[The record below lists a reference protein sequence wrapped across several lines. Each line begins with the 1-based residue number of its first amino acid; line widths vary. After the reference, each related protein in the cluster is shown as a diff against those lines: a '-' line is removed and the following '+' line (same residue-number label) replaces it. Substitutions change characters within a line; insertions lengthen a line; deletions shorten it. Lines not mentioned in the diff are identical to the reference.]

1 MSNKSEFKWFTKK
14 ELKKLH
20 VLVLVTHF
28 SIDDVVSEIKT
39 LYCKPN
45 IRHLPAAVYYFGPVE
60 AFRYGSPSQT
70 TSSLRSLTS
79 LQSFFSTFFPY
90 LLFFRTATDSFCLLF
105 PSVLFFPSVH
115 YQNAWN
121 NVSSWMCLEL
131 QSSPERL
138 LMIQRGQS
146 CFIVSSFFNLNV
158 SIHLPHLK
166 KNVKAFSFE
175 EERMCFKRMQA

>member
-1 MSNKSEFKWFTKK
+1 M
-14 ELKKLH
+14 
-20 VLVLVTHF
+20 LVTHF

-90 LLFFRTATDSFCLLF
+90 SYLLFFRTATDSFCLLF
-105 PSVLFFPSVH
+105 PSVLFSISALSKCM
-115 YQNAWN
+115 NK
-121 NVSSWMCLEL
+121 NVTSLMCLEL

-138 LMIQRGQS
+138 HMIQRGQS
-146 CFIVSSFFNLNV
+146 CFIVSPFFNLHF

-166 KNVKAFSFE
+166 KNVKAF
-175 EERMCFKRMQA
+175 